1 MAKDNVT
8 GFIGNDS
15 VELNN
20 AATETTLA
28 AILAQD
34 RIANKTLLELAKAAK
49 IDTKKIEAAL
59 AKQGDAGH
67 EANAGLGKVGKS
79 ANMLG
84 GFMADMTASVGAT
97 IGNLSKFGDQLFD
110 GTAKASDFINSFK
123 DLPFLIG
130 QFAGL
135 VAKSLKILEDNLETN
150 RALSRAGVTLG
161 STLMDVRTSAFDM
174 YLSMDEMVD
183 MFNKSSD
190 TLARFNGGGKTFG
203 DNLKKINAM
212 MVDDDH
218 GFGNR
223 LLNMGRTFSEI
234 AAMAGQY
241 VRVSNNGIDTSKKLG
256 DEQTRIAKSAA
267 NYGEQLDLLS
277 RLTGD
282 NIDSIQKKME
292 EEANEA
298 SWQFWLASQ
307 APQVRDNLT
316 IGLMNAM
323 EAGGK
328 PAADYFKAKA
338 MDFAGAFSEGG
349 LAMQTTMPRMAAQFD
364 RMVDAAKRG
373 VKAEDY
379 SKISTDAFARAIVGG
394 GDDLQKFM
402 VQVQAG
408 GLGLGGFYN
417 SLKPTIEQI
426 NKLRA
431 SGQLTEEEALK
442 QVRTAI
448 DAQKTAERQNASMVD
463 LEKKFKNLSSQIM
476 TALAPVIG
484 LLAEVGIKLARQFT
498 SFALENMPLIKET
511 ITKVADYLANLF
523 TKEGREKIWND
534 IRTLLKLLAVEI
546 KSILADT
553 MLGGRVA
560 YSKEKEDRERKQIEL
575 DSDIYNAKADQ
586 SLLLEKANKQQQLVN
601 DLSDKEFNNKLKA
614 VQDQI
619 KTLKDN
625 KDRKDELEI
634 LQKEERNLKDRAL
647 AMAGQDLDKAKED
660 LAKLN
665 GLKGGAQ
672 NAVDNAKKAKIPLPH
687 VRNDAAAD
695 LWHWI
700 SSSAPG
706 SDEIDWTNAFS
717 GATGTIGNGK
727 LIKDF
732 GKESLAKL
740 HGKEAVLTEA
750 QLTNMAKG
758 IYDAGASGNGGN
770 ITLPGLEILNETVIM
785 LNKNAEKTAKLI
797 DTLVEVQKK
806 AYNKMPGNKLV

>member
-34 RIANKTLLELAKAAK
+34 KIANKTLLELAKAAK
-49 IDTKKIEAAL
+49 IDTKKIEAAM

-67 EANAGLGKVGKS
+67 EANAGLSKVGKS
-79 ANMLG
+79 SNMLG
-84 GFMADMTASVGAT
+84 GFLADMTASVGAT

-110 GTAKASDFINSFK
+110 GTAKASDFVNSFK

-135 VAKSLKILEDNLETN
+135 VAKSLKILEDNLEVN
-150 RALSRAGVTLG
+150 RSLSRAGVSLAG
-161 STLMDVRTSAFDM
+161 DLMNVRTSAFQM

-190 TLARFNGGGKTFG
+190 VLARFNGGGKSFG
-203 DNLKKINAM
+203 DNLKQINTL
-212 MVDDDH
+212 MVAGGIGD
-218 GFGNR
+218 R
-223 LLNMGRTFSEI
+223 LLNMGRSFSEL

-241 VRVSNNGIDTSKKLG
+241 VRVSNNGIDSSKKLL

-267 NYGEQLDLLS
+267 NYGEQLDLMS

-292 EEANEA
+292 EEATEA

-316 IGLMNAM
+316 VGLMKAM

-338 MDFAGAFSEGG
+338 MNFAGAFSEGG
-349 LAMQTTMPRMAAQFD
+349 IAMQTTMPRMAEQFD

-373 VKAEDY
+373 VKSEDY
-379 SKISTDAFARAIVGG
+379 SRISTDAYARAIVRG
-394 GDDLQKFM
+394 GDDLKNFM
-402 VQVQAG
+402 VQIQAG

-417 SLKPTIEQI
+417 SLKPTIEQL

-431 SGQLTEEEALK
+431 SGAITEEDMLK
-442 QVRTAI
+442 QVKAAI
-448 DAQKTAERQNASMVD
+448 ESQKNSERQNASMVALD
-463 LEKKFKNLSSQIM
+463 KQFKNLSFEIM
-476 TALAPVIG
+476 TALAPVITM
-484 LLAEVGIKLARQFT
+484 LADVGIDLAK
-498 SFALENMPLIKET
+498 SFGEFIEDHLPEIKSAMKT
-511 ITKVADYLANLF
+511 VADYLQNLF
-523 TKEGREKIWND
+523 TEEGRQKIWND
-534 IRTLLKLLAVEI
+534 IKTLFKYLAIEI
-546 KSILADT
+546 KGMLADAIPF
-553 MLGGRVA
+553 GRSLA
-560 YSKEKEDRERKQIEL
+560 YSETDQAKDQKRVQAEADVA
-575 DSDIYNAKADQ
+575 DAKAKEA
-586 SLLLEKANKQQQLVN
+586 LLIEKTNKQQQLVN
-601 DLSDKEFNNKLKA
+601 DLNDKEFDARLPS
-614 VQDQI
+614 VQDKI

-625 KDRKDELEI
+625 KELTEQ
-634 LQKEERNLKDRAL
+634 QKK
-647 AMAGQDLDKAKED
+647 D
-660 LAKLN
+660 LAKYQAEEKDLKN
-665 GLKGGAQ
+665 RTLAIAGQNVDKATERLADLKGLQ
-672 NAVDNAKKAKIPLPH
+672 QDAKNKI
-687 VRNDAAAD
+687 RE
-695 LWHWI
+695 
-700 SSSAPG
+700 SSFVLARGLRDDWDSGSKQTAGPGEINWESALSNG
-706 SDEIDWTNAFS
+706 FAS
-717 GATGTIGNGK
+717 GTLGNGK
-727 LIKDF
+727 LIRDF

-758 IYDAGASGNGGN
+758 IYDAGANSSGGN
-770 ITLPGLEILNETVIM
+770 VTLGGLESLNETVIM

-797 DTLVEVQKK
+797 DTLVDVQKK